1 MFCVA
6 VYAPPISGI
15 IHAAETEQAEFLVLR
30 MADSKTAEF
39 KLSTRPT
46 ITFSDD
52 KLVVTSSEASTEY
65 AQNEVTE
72 FYFTAVST
80 GIDEK
85 VAATTMTFTYVD
97 NAHINISGSKAN
109 HALLYDANG
118 QLLQRQQV
126 TDGKAS
132 IDVSQYAPGVYV
144 LNLANEHS
152 FKIIKK

>member
-1 MFCVA
+1 
-6 VYAPPISGI
+6 
-15 IHAAETEQAEFLVLR
+15 
-30 MADSKTAEF
+30 
-39 KLSTRPT
+39 
-46 ITFSDD
+46 
-52 KLVVTSSEASTEY
+52 
-65 AQNEVTE
+65 
-72 FYFTAVST
+72 
-80 GIDEK
+80 
-85 VAATTMTFTYVD
+85 MTFTYVD